1 VKDFYAQEILSVYL
15 LKDNKDA
22 DDDTCDIATKL
33 KNEFS
38 FDPVRIAIILTSV
51 LDYCV
56 DLAPESIQNEFEEE
70 TLRIF
75 KEALEIRHEHI
86 FKLDKHYE

>member
-1 VKDFYAQEILSVYL
+1 MKDFYAQEILSVYL
-15 LKDNKDA
+15 LKDNKND
-22 DDDTCDIATKL
+22 DDDTCNIATKL
-33 KNEFS
+33 KSEFM
-38 FDPVRIAIILTSV
+38 FDPMRAAIILISV
-51 LDYCV
+51 FDYII
-56 DLAPESIQNEFEEE
+56 DLVPESIQNEFEEE